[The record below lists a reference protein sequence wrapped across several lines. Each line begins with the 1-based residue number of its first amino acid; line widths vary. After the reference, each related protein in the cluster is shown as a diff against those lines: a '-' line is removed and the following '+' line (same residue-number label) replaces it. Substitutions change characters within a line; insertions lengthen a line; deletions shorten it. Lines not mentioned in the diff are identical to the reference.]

1 MVEGDK
7 VQMLKFRFQHLN
19 PFNSVV
25 NGSLLIMLIKS

>member
-7 VQMLKFRFQHLN
+7 VQMLKFRYQHLN

-25 NGSLLIMLIKS
+25 NESYIKAK